1 MTTRLQVLL
10 DDDEYREI
18 QQAAAAEH
26 LTVAAWVRRALADV
40 RRHQALGNAHDK
52 LAAVREAAQCQYP
65 TASIDVMLSE
75 IESGYGTH
83 DGP

>member
-1 MTTRLQVLL
+1 MTLN
-10 DDDEYREI
+10 EK
-18 QQAAAAEH
+18 
-26 LTVAAWVRRALADV
+26 RR
-40 RRHQALGNAHDK
+40 RAHDK
-52 LAAVREAAQCQYP
+52 LAAVREAALCQYP